1 MANFYRFLQKKVPFR
16 SNFFLKFFY
25 VLVNADS
32 KISPNFMEI
41 RGLFIFGQ
49 FSIAAPNTGPIDM
62 IQAAVCHST

>member
-1 MANFYRFLQKKVPFR
+1 
-16 SNFFLKFFY
+16 
-25 VLVNADS
+25 
-32 KISPNFMEI
+32 MEI